1 MSNVEPQTLPEALVH
16 PGQVEPE
23 ENGEPKAAGR
33 VVMARMTTLKAH
45 DRTFDLEFWQAH
57 DSRARM
63 NAAWEMV
70 VHYLR
75 RRGHT
80 DDELRLQRT
89 VVRFRRPRS

>member
-1 MSNVEPQTLPEALVH
+1 MSSAEPQTPPEAPAH

-23 ENGEPKAAGR
+23 ENGEPGATER

-75 RRGHT
+75 RKGHT
-80 DDELRLQRT
+80 DDELRLQRA
-89 VVRFRRPRS
+89 VVRFRRPRR